1 MSAVET
7 LEGWLQARLERAAAD
22 WLREATSGADASDR
36 AFFLAM
42 GRIPQRV
49 GKASLALEAAELAQA
64 HATRPGWDP
73 TDWTLDQ
80 AARIYLLCRSASE
93 PARFA
98 DRLERLFTA
107 ADLGEAQAYYRGLPL
122 YPDPPRYRLRAEEG
136 VRSNVRLLFESVA
149 HRNPYPS
156 EVFGDTAW
164 NQMVLKALFVGAPL
178 GSIVGLDGRANPALA
193 HMLIDYARERWAARR
208 AVNPELWRCVAPF
221 AKGRMLDDFGKLLS
235 LGTEADRQVA
245 LAALGRAPDPGKPTR

>member
-64 HATRPGWDP
+64 HTARPGWDP

-93 PARFA
+93 PALFA
-98 DRLERLFTA
+98 DRLERLFTT

-122 YPDPPRYRLRAEEG
+122 FPDPPRYRLRAEEG

-208 AVNPELWRCVAPF
+208 TVNPELWRCVAPF
-221 AKGRMLDDFGKLLS
+221 ATGRMLDDFGKLLG
-235 LGTEADRQVA
+235 LGTEEDRQVA

>member
-1 MSAVET
+1 VSAVET

-49 GKASLALEAAELAQA
+49 GKGALALEAAELAQA
-64 HATRPGWDP
+64 HAARPGWDP

-80 AARIYLLCRSASE
+80 AARIYVLCRSASE
-93 PARFA
+93 PTRFA

-136 VRSNVRLLFESVA
+136 VRSNVGLLFESVA

-221 AKGRMLDDFGKLLS
+221 ATGRMLDDLGKLLT
-235 LGTEADRQVA
+235 LGTEEDRQAA